1 MCLIQE
7 IIHKHMYSF
16 DTIFPTSVYK
26 ISWATLSIIQ
36 HNKITDRQFVDN
48 QNKLQ
53 ARLNTCELC
62 FVLDQ
67 AV

>member
-1 MCLIQE
+1 MCLIQK
-7 IIHKHMYSF
+7 IMHKHMYSL
-16 DTIFPTSVYK
+16 DTIFPASVYK
-26 ISWATLSIIQ
+26 ISWATLSISQ

-53 ARLNTCELC
+53 KRLNICELC